1 MSKAT
6 AFNLKAAAI
15 GSFNL
20 KCAAT
25 GLMMSDATSDFR
37 VLAVTH
43 TPKHAFPFPCA
54 DAANHARTIVG
65 ALYGSFDWQVVPH
78 KG

>member
-1 MSKAT
+1 MSVTSGNNKAK
-6 AFNLKAAAI
+6 AFH
-15 GSFNL
+15 L

-25 GLMMSDATSDFR
+25 GLLMADATSDFK
-37 VLAVTH
+37 VLAVTNR
-43 TPKHAFPFPCA
+43 PERAFQFPCD
-54 DAANHARTIVG
+54 DAASHARVIVG